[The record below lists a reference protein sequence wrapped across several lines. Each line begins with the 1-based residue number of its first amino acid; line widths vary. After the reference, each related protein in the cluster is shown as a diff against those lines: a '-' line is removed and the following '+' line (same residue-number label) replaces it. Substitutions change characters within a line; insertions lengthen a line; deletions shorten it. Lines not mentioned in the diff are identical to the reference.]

1 MHSALFEKL
10 DRFIERCADLEHVI
24 ETAMNYNVLKEVTIG
39 GTKGDK
45 FTKDIKNIYAMF
57 DETLKTFT
65 NNTFKGKGPELDG
78 KDYDVMDV

>member
-45 FTKDIKNIYAMF
+45 FTKDIKNIYNMF

-65 NNTFKGKGPELDG
+65 NNTFKDKGPELDG